1 MSDSSPKDL
10 RPKAQDKATRKGRA
24 ALPDAAFDLWL
35 QRGLQT
41 IYGDVAKEP
50 IPEELLAL
58 IEASRK
64 PSSQ

>member
-1 MSDSSPKDL
+1 MSDSSPKNV
-10 RPKAQDKATRKGRA
+10 RPKAQQNAPKKGSS

-64 PSSQ
+64 PSAT

>member
-1 MSDSSPKDL
+1 M
-10 RPKAQDKATRKGRA
+10 RPKAQQTAARKGSA

-64 PSSQ
+64 PSGS